1 MTDLL
6 LLVLLSLVLKN
17 VDLLGLALLY
27 KLSGDDAPD
36 ETLEVVSEIKYDGQ
50 TITWKEVANA
60 VEYEIIANDVSIY
73 TGTSTS
79 FNQSSGAFLGIRATD
94 TGE

>member
-1 MTDLL
+1 MKKFLP
-6 LLVLLSLVLKN
+6 VLL
-17 VDLLGLALLY
+17 ALMVCIGAFVC
-27 KLSGDDAPD
+27 LSGCGDDAPD
-36 ETLEVVSEIKYDGQ
+36 ETLEVVFEIKYDGQ

-79 FNQSSGAFLGIRATD
+79 FNQSSGAFLGIRAYRY
-94 TGE
+94 G

>member
-1 MTDLL
+1 M
-6 LLVLLSLVLKN
+6 VCIGAFVCLS
-17 VDLLGLALLY
+17 GC
-27 KLSGDDAPD
+27 GDDAPD

-73 TGTSTS
+73 TDTSTS
-79 FNQSSGAFLGIRATD
+79 FNQSSGAFLGIRAYRY
-94 TGE
+94 G